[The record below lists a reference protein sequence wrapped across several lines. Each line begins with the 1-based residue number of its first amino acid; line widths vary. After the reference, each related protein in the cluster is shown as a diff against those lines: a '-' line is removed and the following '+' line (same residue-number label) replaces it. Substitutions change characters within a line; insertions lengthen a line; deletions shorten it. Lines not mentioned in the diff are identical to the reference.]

1 MLNPVKLF
9 FLAPYVLGIFPKVRL
24 HLKEYKKIACGCKS
38 HELKKQAT
46 LSIEKKD
53 FHCLGGSVYAV
64 GCKKILPFITSF
76 QTISDYLDNLCDRT
90 GIYHEEGFR
99 LLHKAMIDSLSPTSF
114 TPNYYEFYPI
124 QDDGGYLSHLVKNC
138 QDTIITLPSYCG
150 VRQNCLKL
158 TELYR
163 DLQVYKHLD
172 PKDREIKLIQWANSH
187 RPLAPNL
194 YWWEFAAATGST
206 LPTFA
211 LIKEASSKNLNQK
224 QVKDLYEAYF
234 PWISGLHILLDYLID
249 EKEDLLEGDLNFV
262 TYYETRNQLKQ
273 RLMLFI
279 KNSMENTQSLKHKNF
294 HQLVVKGLLAMYL
307 SDPKVSQDKE
317 LFNLSMDLIDYS
329 GKDTQFMYKI
339 CLRLRKKNKL

>member
-9 FLAPYVLGIFPKVRL
+9 FLAPYVLGVFPKVRL
-24 HLKEYKKIACGCKS
+24 HLKEYKKIANVCKS
-38 HELKKQAT
+38 EELNKQAT

-90 GIYHEEGFR
+90 GIYNEEGFR

-114 TPNYYEFYPI
+114 TPNYYELYPI
-124 QDDGGYLSHLVKNC
+124 QNDGGYLNQLVKIS
-138 QDTIITLPSYCG
+138 QDTIITLPSYCV

-172 PKDREIKLIQWANSH
+172 PKHRERKLIEWTNSH
-187 RPLAPNL
+187 SSLAPNL
-194 YWWEFAAATGST
+194 YWWELAAATGST

-211 LIKEASSKNLNQK
+211 LIKEASKKNLNQK
-224 QVKDLYEAYF
+224 QVKAVYESYF

-249 EKEDLLEGDLNFV
+249 EQEDQQEGDLNFV
-262 TYYETRNQLKQ
+262 TYYETKNQLKQ

-279 KNSMENTQSLKHKNF
+279 KNSLENTQRLQNKNF
-294 HQLVVKGLLAMYL
+294 HQSVIKGLLAMYL
-307 SDPKVSQDKE
+307 SDPKVSQDKK

-329 GKDTQFMYKI
+329 GKETHIMYKI
-339 CLRLRKKNKL
+339 CLKLRQKNKL